1 MLHGDYVLKYAERKC
16 VSQIRSLQIL
26 TSEKCRVS
34 LKEIIAVATAERI
47 TQTMDDCKFF
57 CQNKYSIIIE
67 YSKYRMPFLGSMVAI
82 RVAK

>member
-1 MLHGDYVLKYAERKC
+1 MTSVLKYAERKC
-16 VSQIRSLQIL
+16 VSQIGSLQIL
-26 TSEKCRVS
+26 TSGKCRVS
-34 LKEIIAVATAERI
+34 SKEIIAVATAERI
-47 TQTMDDCKFF
+47 TQTMDGCKFF